1 MANPLTL
8 LLPVIPET
16 DPNEIVKTLSAYG
29 LKLYVALESVGTVH
43 YARALMLDRSAP
55 NLQPTVKDKK
65 VVSKGP
71 FVIAII
77 TEYDH
82 DFDRYIHDFVV
93 KVGEVFDALLQFV
106 PGGKE
111 VIPVIDHETE
121 FGNLLAE
128 NNVPSLLFQAYTAT
142 VQEVRDGLECEP
154 GAPSHKADPNG

>member
-1 MANPLTL
+1 LANPLTL
-8 LLPVIPET
+8 LLPVTPDT

-29 LKLYVALESVGTVH
+29 LKLYIALNSVGTVH

-55 NLQPTVKDKK
+55 NLQPTIEGGK

-71 FVIAII
+71 FVIAVI

-93 KVGEVFDALLQFV
+93 KVGEVFDALLQFT

-111 VIPVIDHETE
+111 VTPVADHEEE
-121 FGNLLAE
+121 FGQLLAA
-128 NNVPSLLFQAYTAT
+128 NNLPSVLFQAYTAT
-142 VQEVRDGLECEP
+142 VQEVRAGLQP
-154 GAPSHKADPNG
+154 HLAAPSHAG

>member
-8 LLPVIPET
+8 LLPVTPGT
-16 DPNEIVKTLSAYG
+16 DPNEIVKTLSVYG
-29 LKLYVALESVGTVH
+29 LELYIALNAVGTVH
-43 YARALMLDRSAP
+43 YARALMLDRSEP
-55 NLQPTVKDKK
+55 NLQPRVEDKK

-93 KVGEVFDALLQFV
+93 KVGRVFDALLQFV

-111 VIPVIDHETE
+111 VTPVADHEEE
-121 FGNLLAE
+121 FGQLLAA
-128 NNVPSLLFQAYTAT
+128 NNLASLLFQAYKAT
-142 VQEVRDGLECEP
+142 VQQVRDNVPPALA
-154 GAPSHKADPNG
+154 APSHSA

>member
-8 LLPVIPET
+8 LMPVIPGT
-16 DPNEIVKTLSAYG
+16 DPNEIVKTLSVYG
-29 LKLYVALESVGTVH
+29 LELYVALNSVGTVH
-43 YARALMLDRSAP
+43 YARALMLDRSSP
-55 NLQPTVKDKK
+55 NLQPTVEDKK

-93 KVGEVFDALLQFV
+93 KVGRVFDALLQFV

-111 VIPVIDHETE
+111 VTPVAQHEDA
-121 FGNLLAE
+121 FGRLLAE

-142 VQEVRDGLECEP
+142 VQEIRDSVPPEL
-154 GAPSHKADPNG
+154 GAATHND